1 MTKTEPLISAGDYLA
16 FQAMMPNEPAFKDG
30 PTGIYIDFAA
40 FSIREN
46 IRIQSAMRANEAI
59 VMVSVEPDKF
69 EQYCENYDKN
79 RNWRSLTNF
88 ADAKFDMSLDTF
100 DDE

>member
-1 MTKTEPLISAGDYLA
+1 MTKIEPLISAEDYLA
-16 FQAMMPNEPAFKDG
+16 FQAMMPKEPAFKDG
-30 PTGIYIDFAA
+30 PTGIYIDFAT

-46 IRIQSAMRANEAI
+46 IRIQSAMRANKAI

-79 RNWRSLTNF
+79 RNWRSLANF